1 MLYILYCNSTLGS
14 KAANIIPI
22 NSCLDTHKLSFNLQR
37 ENEVIWSITFLGCR
51 NCTWFFWAIGSP
63 PPRVLQSSRL
73 TAIRVSVGVSMLG
86 PGSQPSPASWH
97 AVLKRKTQNLIPQH
111 TFRQTL
117 ILFTHIHLPRRKKK
131 GGENSLL
138 NPNTNTIL
146 IHIHVPYL
154 LTCTAYNGGS
164 HLGDCV
170 ERGRHNCIRER
181 DEAHSLYSLNFM

>member
-37 ENEVIWSITFLGCR
+37 ENEVIWSITFPGCR
-51 NCTWFFWAIGSP
+51 SCTWFFWARGGLR
-63 PPRVLQSSRL
+63 PRVLQSSRL
-73 TAIRVSVGVSMLG
+73 TATRVSVGFSMLG

-117 ILFTHIHLPRRKKK
+117 ILFTHIHLPRRKKRRRK
-131 GGENSLL
+131 SPMKNEQLRIRHVIQRSADA
-138 NPNTNTIL
+138 IL
-146 IHIHVPYL
+146 PMGMVYMFS
-154 LTCTAYNGGS
+154 CN
-164 HLGDCV
+164 
-170 ERGRHNCIRER
+170 
-181 DEAHSLYSLNFM
+181 NFLS